1 MKGSDIMEK
10 KGLGRGLSALLADV
24 AEIEVPQPGTAAPS
38 DHLVPIEK
46 IRPNPDQ
53 PRKHFAEKDLQDLA
67 ASIREKGILQP
78 LILRN
83 HRQHDGQF
91 EIVAGERRWRA
102 AQLAGAHEVP
112 AILRDLTDAEV
123 LELAI
128 VENIQREDLNSVEE
142 ALAFRQLMDRFGH
155 TQEKL
160 AEALGKSRSHIANLL
175 RLLNLPDGVL
185 DLLRTGKISAGHA
198 RALVTASDPVGL
210 ARQVVDR
217 GLSVRQT
224 EQLARAAAAP
234 PRPAARARDADTCA
248 LEEDLA
254 AVLRMKVS
262 ISHKP
267 GKKSGEL
274 KIRYS
279 NLEDLDSLCQ
289 LLSGVVA

>member
-1 MKGSDIMEK
+1 MEK

-24 AEIEVPQPGTAAPS
+24 AEIEVPQPGSGARS
-38 DHLVPIEK
+38 DHMVPIEK
-46 IRPNPDQ
+46 IRPNPNQ

-67 ASIREKGILQP
+67 ASIREKGVLQP

-83 HRQHDGQF
+83 HGQNDGHF

-112 AILRDLTDAEV
+112 AILRDLSDTEV

-128 VENIQREDLNSVEE
+128 VENIQREDLNAVEE

-175 RLLNLPDGVL
+175 RLLNLPDVVL
-185 DLLRTGKISAGHA
+185 DMLRDGKISAGHA
-198 RALVTASDPVGL
+198 RALVTASDPAGL
-210 ARQVVDR
+210 ARQVVERD
-217 GLSVRQT
+217 LSVRQT

-234 PRPAARARDADTCA
+234 PRLAARAKDADTIA
-248 LEEDLA
+248 LEADLS

-262 ISHKP
+262 ISHKL
-267 GKKSGEL
+267 GKNSGEL
-274 KIRYS
+274 KIRYNS
-279 NLEDLDSLCQ
+279 LDDLDGLCQ
-289 LLSGVVA
+289 MLSS

>member
-1 MKGSDIMEK
+1 MKGTGAMEK

-24 AEIEVPQPGTAAPS
+24 AEIEAPQPLGVAVRS
-38 DHLVPIEK
+38 DHMVPVEK

-53 PRKHFAEKDLQDLA
+53 PRKRFDERDLQDLA
-67 ASIREKGILQP
+67 ASIRQKGVLQP

-112 AILRDLTDAEV
+112 AVLRDLTDTEV

-128 VENIQREDLNSVEE
+128 VENIQREDLNAVEE

-155 TQEKL
+155 TQERL

-185 DLLRTGKISAGHA
+185 DFLRAGKISAGHA
-198 RALVTASDPVGL
+198 RALVTASDPAAL

-217 GLSVRQT
+217 DLSVRQT
-224 EQLARAAAAP
+224 EQLARTVAAP
-234 PRPAARARDADTCA
+234 PRVAARAKDADTCA
-248 LEEDLA
+248 LEQDLS

-262 ISHKP
+262 INHKP
-267 GKKSGEL
+267 GKTAGEL
-274 KIRYS
+274 KIRY
-279 NLEDLDSLCQ
+279 NTLDDLDGICQ
-289 LLSGVVA
+289 LLSS